1 MCPQKPSK
9 WISDLT
15 WLNLVALSKL
25 TDFNNIIQ
33 QVTTME
39 KQWRQWFDKEA
50 PEDEIIP
57 CGYEHTLDVFRRL
70 LLIRAW
76 CPDRALQQARKY
88 IIHTLG
94 QAYIEDIPVS
104 VKE

>member
-1 MCPQKPSK
+1 MCPAKPGK

-25 TDFNNIIQ
+25 TEFSTIIQ
-33 QVTTME
+33 QVTSTE

-50 PEDEIIP
+50 PEEETIP

-70 LLIRAW
+70 LLIRSW

-88 IIHTLG
+88 IVHALG
-94 QAYIEDIPVS
+94 QPYIEDVPVNII
-104 VKE
+104 E